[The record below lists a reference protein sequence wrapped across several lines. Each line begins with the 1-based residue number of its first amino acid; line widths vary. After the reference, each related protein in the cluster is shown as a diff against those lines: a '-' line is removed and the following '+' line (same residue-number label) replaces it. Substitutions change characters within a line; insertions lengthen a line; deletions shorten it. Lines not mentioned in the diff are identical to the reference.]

1 MKKILT
7 IITAIVLSLPMFAS
21 ISNIE
26 KDGSWYRFYN
36 EDGKQYKSV
45 SAATYGELK
54 GYSASLV
61 VFQDGAFFYVYD
73 CDLKKIKSCA
83 LSTYGEVISVSGDT
97 FTTKLGNWIY
107 TYDKTGKKINS
118 RASN

>member
-1 MKKILT
+1 MKKLIVSILVAT
-7 IITAIVLSLPMFAS
+7 LALPIFAS

-36 EDGKQYKSV
+36 ENGKQYKSV

-54 GYSASLV
+54 GFSASLV

-73 CDLKKIKSCA
+73 SDLKKIKSCA
-83 LSTYGEVISVSGDT
+83 VSTYGDVISVSGDT
-97 FTTKLGNWIY
+97 FTTKMGNWIH
-107 TYDKTGKKINS
+107 TYDKNGKKINS
-118 RASN
+118 RATN